1 MDWQLRLTDAMSGPA
16 ARAAAALKP
25 VEDKLRDVNKQ
36 LASSAID
43 KMTDGI
49 EKQRAQLRLQRSDL
63 AANLRASRGQERAE
77 NQLARASERAKS
89 VAAREERARMR
100 ASEGQARVEARA
112 KVAADRFMQKSAQD
126 RARIQEAVRR
136 REVRALAASARQEQA
151 QQRQQL
157 QQQNRLVAAQNAA
170 RIKAELRAQ
179 KDIER
184 ASQGQEQGGG
194 MGAAAMAGGQVG
206 LLMKIAAA
214 ALAAAAA
221 VAALGAAFTHAVIDA
236 VAFRQAALGGLT
248 QVMKSA
254 SGAKDVFDVG
264 VNLSA
269 RWNIDPRETVTQL
282 QDLVSKG
289 FSAKE
294 ARVLLTASA
303 DLKVMNPNANIAG
316 IMLAIGQ
323 IRSKG
328 ALQMEELQGQLAE
341 AGINIGKT
349 LEIIGKKTGRTVAQ
363 VRKDISAGKVDSNTG
378 IWAIVKSI
386 EDMGG
391 GKLGSV
397 ADKASKSIN
406 GMLMGLQFRPGLMAL
421 KIAEMIEG
429 GAGEG
434 ALKGALSRLLAASDP
449 EKSPG
454 MKRLLAGAS
463 DLANELLQMLFGP
476 LANAGGA
483 GGLQTI
489 LNQTARAVEMVAGAV
504 RTVRPLVQGFLAGFG
519 EGASQVFTVVMM
531 VAQAMGGPFAGKL
544 GGAAGAARL
553 VGKALAWVI
562 GILAGVVV
570 GLVAASASV
579 MGFVN
584 GLFALGAVIIGA
596 VAAALSAL
604 SALPGVLLAAGVT
617 MGTNMWTGFVQG
629 IEAGV
634 AAVTDAGTR
643 LADAAKSAVATTLD
657 QHSPSR
663 VMMEMGGYTAQ
674 GFAQGVEG
682 GAGQVDAA
690 MTGLVT
696 PPAPVLGKGGG
707 GTTSNTL
714 SAGGVTINITVEG
727 GGSGAN
733 PQAIGAE
740 TRAAVAAALE
750 DLLAQM
756 GLNPTPTPA

>member
-43 KMTDGI
+43 KMNDGL

-63 AANLRASRGQERAE
+63 AANLRASKSQERAE
-77 NQLARASERAKS
+77 NQLARANERAKS
-89 VAAREERARMR
+89 AAAREERARMR

-112 KVAADRFMQKSAQD
+112 KASADRFMQKSAQD
-126 RARIQEAVRR
+126 RARVQEAVRR

-170 RIKAELRAQ
+170 RARAWGGDTRKQ
-179 KDIER
+179 
-184 ASQGQEQGGG
+184 SQSLEDQRGEVKGILPGQAG
-194 MGAAAMAGGQVG
+194 MLMA
-206 LLMKIAAA
+206 IAGA
-214 ALAAAAA
+214 ALAAATA

-248 QVMKSA
+248 QIMKSA
-254 SGAKDVFDVG
+254 SGARDVFDVG

-269 RWNIDPRETVTQL
+269 RWNMDPRETVTQL
-282 QDLVSKG
+282 QELVSKG

-303 DLKVMNPNANIAG
+303 DLKVMSPTANVAG

-328 ALQMEELQGQLAE
+328 VLQMEELQGQLAE
-341 AGINIGKT
+341 AGINVGKV
-349 LEIIGKKTGRTVAQ
+349 LEVIGKKTGRTAAQ

-386 EDMGG
+386 EELGG

-397 ADKASKSIN
+397 ADKAATSISS
-406 GMLMGLQFRPGLMAL
+406 MIAGLQFRPGLLAL

-463 DLANELLQMLFGP
+463 ALANELLQMLFGP
-476 LANAGGA
+476 LASAGGDK
-483 GGLQTI
+483 GLQT
-489 LNQTARAVEMVAGAV
+489 LLDRVAAGVELVAAGV
-504 RTVRPLVQGFLAGFG
+504 RSVRPLVQGFLSGFG
-519 EGASQVFTVVMM
+519 EGATLVVD
-531 VAQAMGGPFAGKL
+531 VLLALGKSL
-544 GGAAGAARL
+544 GFGKDLSSAAGAARL
-553 VGKALAWVI
+553 FGKGLAIV
-562 GILAGVVV
+562 
-570 GLVAASASV
+570 
-579 MGFVN
+579 
-584 GLFALGAVIIGA
+584 LG
-596 VAAALSAL
+596 VAAAVVAAIVLASGSVLAFVQTVATAPAVVGGAVSTSIAYLDALPAELLSA
-604 SALPGVLLAAGVT
+604 GLA
-617 MGTNMWTGFVQG
+617 MGTNLWTGFVQG

-643 LADAAKSAVATTLD
+643 LADAAKSAVSTTLD

-696 PPAPVLGKGGG
+696 PPAPVLGQGGSSI
-707 GTTSNTL
+707 TNTL
-714 SAGGVTINITVEG
+714 AAGGVTVNIAMD
-727 GGSGAN
+727 GSGAS

-740 TRAAVAAALE
+740 ALDGVATALE
-750 DLLAQM
+750 DILSQM
-756 GLNPTPTPA
+756 GLSPTPA